1 MSVKYYY
8 EQDAETRKQIDD
20 LLHQNA
26 VIQSNLGIESTPEEK
41 QDAHDKW
48 MVLAMQI
55 RDLDSKFYSER
66 IMAQH
71 Q

>member
-8 EQDAETRKQIDD
+8 EQDAETRKQIDE

-26 VIQSNLGIESTPEEK
+26 ILQSNLGLDSTEEEK
-41 QDAHDKW
+41 KSAHDQW
-48 MVLAMQI
+48 MVLAVQI
-55 RDLDSKFYSER
+55 RDLDSKFYHER

>member
-1 MSVKYYY
+1 MSIKYYY
-8 EQDAETRKQIDD
+8 EQDEDTRKKIDE

-26 VIQSNLGIESTPEEK
+26 ILQSNLGLDSTPEEK
-41 QDAHDKW
+41 KSAHDKW
-48 MVLAMQI
+48 MVLAVQI
-55 RDLDSKFYSER
+55 RDLDSKFYHER

>member
-1 MSVKYYY
+1 MSVDYYY
-8 EQDAETRKQIDD
+8 EQDADTRKKIDD

-26 VIQSNLGIESTPEEK
+26 IIQSNLGLESTPEEK
-41 QDAHDKW
+41 QEAHGAW
-48 MVLAMQI
+48 MKLASKI

-66 IMAQH
+66 ITAQD

>member
-8 EQDAETRKQIDD
+8 EQDAETRKQIDQ
-20 LLHQNA
+20 LLHKNA
-26 VIQSNLGIESTPEEK
+26 ILQSNLGMDSTPEEK
-41 QDAHDKW
+41 KSAHDEW

-55 RDLDSKFYSER
+55 RDLDSKFYHER
-66 IMAQH
+66 IIAQH

>member
-1 MSVKYYY
+1 MSVDYYY
-8 EQDAETRKQIDD
+8 DQDADTRKQIDD

-55 RDLDSKFYSER
+55 RDHDSKFYSER

>member
-1 MSVKYYY
+1 MSVNYYY
-8 EQDAETRKQIDD
+8 DQDAETRKQIDD

-26 VIQSNLGIESTPEEK
+26 ILQSNLGIDSTPEEK
-41 QDAHDKW
+41 KSANDQW

-55 RDLDSKFYSER
+55 RDLDSKFYHER
-66 IMAQH
+66 IISQH

>member
-1 MSVKYYY
+1 MSVDYYY
-8 EQDAETRKQIDD
+8 DQDAETRKQIDD

-26 VIQSNLGIESTPEEK
+26 ILQSNLGIESTPEEK

>member
-1 MSVKYYY
+1 MNLNYYY
-8 EQDAETRKQIDD
+8 YQDAETRKQIDE

-26 VIQSNLGIESTPEEK
+26 ILQSNLGIDSTAEEK
-41 QDAHDKW
+41 KAAHDEW

-55 RDLDSKFYSER
+55 RDLDSKFYHER
-66 IMAQH
+66 IISQH